1 MTSAPRPQ
9 SLAYPRQNRIT
20 SAHGVRSFQ
29 RSRKDLLAN
38 EGSSRLLVHGQTGS
52 AGVALKMR
60 CNGAKNF
67 MALVATPNQPG
78 RLTTKANALKPTLWK
93 SDPFSLTAFLRFCKR
108 R

>member
-1 MTSAPRPQ
+1 MPIAPCSQ
-9 SLAYPRQNRIT
+9 SLAYPTQNRIT

-52 AGVALKMR
+52 AGVALNMR

-67 MALVATPNQPG
+67 MARIAIPNQPG
-78 RLTTKANALKPTLWK
+78 RLTTKANALKPSLWK
-93 SDPFSLTAFLRFCKR
+93 GDPFSATAFRRFCKR
-108 R
+108 